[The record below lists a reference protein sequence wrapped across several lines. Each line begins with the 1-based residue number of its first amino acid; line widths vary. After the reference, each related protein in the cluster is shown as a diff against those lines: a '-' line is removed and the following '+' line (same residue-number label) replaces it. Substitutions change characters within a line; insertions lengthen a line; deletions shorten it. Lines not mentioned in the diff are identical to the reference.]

1 MCLEFLL
8 RGEGGEEEIGTL
20 GYLVGQVDLNH
31 IQIVGELVVYV
42 CERDIEVEIPIYTV
56 CT

>member
-20 GYLVGQVDLNH
+20 GYLVGQVDLDH
-31 IQIVGELVVYV
+31 IQIVGELACVVYCV
-42 CERDIEVEIPIYTV
+42 CVRV
-56 CT
+56 CVCAL